1 MKSVGAVAVVMVGS
15 LLVAAGSAWVE
26 SEILEVSAPD
36 TYGAPAAGVTG
47 VSYDE
52 LSGEAQRREFIVD
65 RYGNHIEKAVGDYRV
80 DPGGDIF
87 ERHSP
92 ATAVAELPDPSA

>member
-1 MKSVGAVAVVMVGS
+1 V
-15 LLVAAGSAWVE
+15 WVE
-26 SEILEVSAPD
+26 SEILEVSASEAD
-36 TYGAPAAGVTG
+36 SHPASGVTG

-52 LSGEAQRREFIVD
+52 LSDEAERGEIVVD

-92 ATAVAELPDPSA
+92 ATAVAELADPSA